1 MKTKTKVI
9 WTLVICLTSVCC
21 YLGAYYQ
28 KALQEKVTITG
39 MQIAKR
45 TCSHAY
51 SPYKSTKVYH
61 EDKFYV
67 LLDSQYGVMEIP
79 VTYYSYLYSSNE
91 QVHSYK
97 LSASNCLEYLD
108 NTQDFC
114 KAYPALRYAN
124 NWGTP
129 PLVLGIFS
137 LIIGLA
143 TAIAFSTT
151 DTSKENRIMAW
162 AWFSFN
168 VLAVIIALIF

>member
-1 MKTKTKVI
+1 MA
-9 WTLVICLTSVCC
+9 LVICLTSLCC

-28 KALQEKVTITG
+28 KAQNEKVTITG

-45 TCSHAY
+45 TCSYAY
-51 SPYKSTKVYH
+51 SPYKSTKVYY
-61 EDKFYV
+61 EDKFYI

-79 VTYYSYLYSSNE
+79 VTYYTYLNSSNE

-97 LSASNCLEYLD
+97 ITASNAKEYLE
-108 NTQDFC
+108 NTQDFY

-124 NWGTP
+124 NWGTL

-151 DTSKENRIMAW
+151 DTPKENTIMAW
-162 AWFSFN
+162 VWFSIN
-168 VLAVIIALIF
+168 VLAVVIALIF